1 MADSVIMY
9 EIVSATFLIFAS
21 ILFTV
26 RYMYRTQRAAR
37 VLEFQTKDR
46 LDETLHQ
53 SYRFLNFGGP
63 SL

>member
-26 RYMYRTQRAAR
+26 RHKYRTQRAAK
-37 VLEFQTKDR
+37 EFSNSKPKIDWMKHSTNP
-46 LDETLHQ
+46 TG
-53 SYRFLNFGGP
+53 F
-63 SL
+63 